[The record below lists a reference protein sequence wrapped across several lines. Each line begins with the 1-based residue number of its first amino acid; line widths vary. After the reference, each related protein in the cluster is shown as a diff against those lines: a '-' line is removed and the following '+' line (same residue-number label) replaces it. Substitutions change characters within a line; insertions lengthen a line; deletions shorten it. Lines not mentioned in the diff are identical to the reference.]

1 MAFKGTV
8 CALLAHTHWMVMLED
23 GVVVRPV
30 VRNDHAPP
38 SSLAAVLI
46 RRVEEVAVEEDGIAG
61 IELAKNAI
69 EPPLRPIHPR
79 GIGSALWSVACC
91 WDHPPAS
98 LTALLE
104 PSRAL
109 NP

>member
-1 MAFKGTV
+1 
-8 CALLAHTHWMVMLED
+8 MLED

-46 RRVEEVAVEEDGIAG
+46 RRVEEVAVKEDGIAG

-79 GIGSALWSVACC
+79 RIGSALWSVA
-91 WDHPPAS
+91 WVAIQ
-98 LTALLE
+98 
-104 PSRAL
+104 
-109 NP
+109 